1 MERTL
6 LHEMGHAWADAT
18 LTNAQRD
25 ALLELRSLEAWNT
38 GDWEERGFEHAAEIL
53 MWGLS
58 EEPFNMGAI
67 PDADADSL
75 AEAYRLL
82 TGSDPLHLP

>member
-1 MERTL
+1 VLVVL
-6 LHEMGHAWADAT
+6 LG
-18 LTNAQRD
+18 LN
-25 ALLELRSLEAWNT
+25 
-38 GDWEERGFEHAAEIL
+38 WEERGFEHAAEIL

-82 TGSDPLHLP
+82 TGSDPLYLP